1 MKNYGNMVM
10 MAGHLDMRG
19 QSVKNMVLG
28 QDTDNVSHPVPGR
41 VARVGNRLLFCL
53 DVYDNQPLWVPLMQ
67 ERNVYIHDQTA
78 SSSTWTINHNMNS
91 ARVIVQVFSATNQA
105 IIPDT
110 IEPISNDTVEVTFTQ
125 SVTGHAIVMV
135 GNIDGAQKPD
145 VRFEQ
150 SFTSQTTMT
159 VNHNLGYEPVIRV
172 ISESGFEVLPQ
183 SVQHTTLNQ
192 AVLTFSSAVTAK
204 VICV

>member
-10 MAGHLDMRG
+10 MSGHLDMRG
-19 QSVKNMVLG
+19 QIVKNMVLG
-28 QDTDNVSHPVPGR
+28 TDTENVSHPIPGR
-41 VARVGNRLLFCL
+41 VARVGNRLLFCI

-67 ERNVYIHDQTA
+67 ERNVYIHDQTTEA
-78 SSSTWTINHNMNS
+78 STWTITHNMNS
-91 ARVIVQVFSATNQA
+91 ARVMVQIFSATNQA
-105 IIPDT
+105 ILPDT
-110 IEPISNDTVEVTFTQ
+110 IEPISSDVVEVTFTQ
-125 SVTGHAIVMV
+125 AVTGHAIVMV

-150 SFTSQTTMT
+150 SFSSQSTLT

-183 SVQHTTLNQ
+183 SVQHTSLNQ
-192 AVLTFSSAVTAK
+192 AVLIFSGAVTAK